1 MNAHADGYRIVA
13 EPPGESHNTEDGFDG
28 HGQVEDN
35 STTTQQATQNST
47 VQLPT
52 IVVTGLEK
60 PAKPSTVTGGAVPDG
75 GPVRMVVI
83 GFVGIFLSWWIW

>member
-13 EPPGESHNTEDGFDG
+13 ESPDENPDTEDGFD
-28 HGQVEDN
+28 HGQFEDN

-75 GPVRMVVI
+75 GPVRTVVI